1 MGKDAMDRRWMG
13 GSEPDFQAGLTCDV
27 EITNESSTVQ
37 EINAE
42 TAWALRE
49 LAAQIEG
56 GKLESGSYPIK
67 GRSGLEIGKVSLD
80 YYTTGPR

>member
-1 MGKDAMDRRWMG
+1 MSKDAMGPRRMG
-13 GSEPDFQAGLTCDV
+13 GSDPDFQPGLMCDV
-27 EITNESSTVQ
+27 EITSESGTAQ
-37 EINAE
+37 EIDAE

-67 GRSGLEIGKVSLD
+67 GRNGLEIGKVSLD
-80 YYTTGPR
+80 YYATGPR